1 MGVRV
6 GRAVDAMNSSSTP
19 ADNYNLHTSH
29 YAQLP
34 NCFPAVMGDACMVE
48 RAMQLSEVQGAAGR
62 PAASMP
68 PARRAGSGG
77 RGGHGQSA
85 GGQHGG
91 WGEVPYGDVVS
102 MGGQLWYEAC

>member
-1 MGVRV
+1 MYRDPLQVDDYSFAASS
-6 GRAVDAMNSSSTP
+6 RATYMASM
-19 ADNYNLHTSH
+19 L
-29 YAQLP
+29 
-34 NCFPAVMGDACMVE
+34 CFAAVMGDACMVE

>member
-1 MGVRV
+1 MSQLKALLGEAGVDYGDCV
-6 GRAVDAMNSSSTP
+6 EK
-19 ADNYNLHTSH
+19 ADL
-29 YAQLP
+29 
-34 NCFPAVMGDACMVE
+34 VE

-68 PARRAGSGG
+68 PVRRVGSGG
-77 RGGHGQSA
+77 RGGHGQSV
-85 GGQHGG
+85 GGRHGG

>member
-1 MGVRV
+1 
-6 GRAVDAMNSSSTP
+6 
-19 ADNYNLHTSH
+19 
-29 YAQLP
+29 
-34 NCFPAVMGDACMVE
+34 MVE

-102 MGGQLWYEAC
+102 MGGQLWYEACSGGGAIGVMGLSLFFSPLTAVLTPARLS